1 MWTISHVEPCRTRVF
16 DTRFPFLHFLLH
28 SPYSSFSPY
37 TSPIDSSNLGSGAT
51 TQPHGFIISWHQS
64 KNPNPKITIL
74 APKQLPKFGFVD
86 LDTGAACICWS
97 QHQSALGFCF
107 VFCFCFCFYFCFVL
121 FFCFTSRFVVFGS
134 GFGVLTIREIGKGE
148 NGEGKTKK
156 MELECLN
163 LKFHVDFSQHLT
175 CASTLKLSLLC
186 SSCYNKLKSKRLEML
201 FYKIVSNAY

>member
-74 APKQLPKFGFVD
+74 ALEQLPKFGFVD
-86 LDTGAACICWS
+86 LGTGAACICWS

-107 VFCFCFCFYFCFVL
+107 VLCFCFCFVL
-121 FFCFTSRFVVFGS
+121 FFCFFFFLLLGLLSSEVGLPFWQLEKS
-134 GFGVLTIREIGKGE
+134 AKG
-148 NGEGKTKK
+148 K
-156 MELECLN
+156 MEKEKQRKWN
-163 LKFHVDFSQHLT
+163 
-175 CASTLKLSLLC
+175 
-186 SSCYNKLKSKRLEML
+186 SS
-201 FYKIVSNAY
+201 V

>member
-134 GFGVLTIREIGKGE
+134 GFGVLTIREIGKWE

-163 LKFHVDFSQHLT
+163 LEFHVDFSQHLT
-175 CASTLKLSLLC
+175 CASTLKSSLLC
-186 SSCYNKLKSKRLEML
+186 SSCYSKLKSKRLKML